1 MPVYLFCFTNDK
13 QREEYTIK
21 FARENENCK
30 IYISKGHFGT
40 ENHKANFEE
49 YITGLSMVT
58 FLQVPNRTGRRKSF
72 EPLDNYTYKMQFWK
86 GNRQVSTSH
95 LILERLAVALP
106 EIKRAAGTD
115 ASWTND
121 QNKNLWEE
129 ELNWHM
135 TSAEVSEEEQNL
147 GHQTKINIGT
157 ITPTQLHSQFTQCIK
172 IENPY
177 FC

>member
-21 FARENENCK
+21 FARENDNCK

-49 YITGLSMVT
+49 YEMGLSMVT
-58 FLQVPNRTGRRKSF
+58 FLQVPNRTGRRKSSVQS
-72 EPLDNYTYKMQFWK
+72 DNYTYKMQFWK

-95 LILERLAVALP
+95 TILERLAVALQ
-106 EIKRAAGTD
+106 EIKIRAGMYEYMPR
-115 ASWTND
+115 D
-121 QNKNLWEE
+121 QNENLWEK
-129 ELNWHM
+129 ELNWHI
-135 TSAEVSEEEQNL
+135 TELTPSEEEQNL

-157 ITPTQLHSQFTQCIK
+157 ITPTQLQNMYLTMCL
-172 IENPY
+172 
-177 FC
+177 